1 MSSKKRALGRGLEAL
16 LPPRPAPAVVSHPGP
31 APAGNGKAEADGS
44 VALASPPDETPYQ
57 QLPVAELEPNPHQP
71 REMFDEAALAEL
83 AQSIRV
89 HGVLQPVAVV
99 RRDDRWRIVAG
110 ERRWRA
116 AQLAG
121 LSTIPV
127 VVLELTDQEVLEC
140 ALVENLQRE
149 NLNPVEAARA
159 YKALVDTFGL
169 SQEEVADRVGLSRPA
184 VANALR
190 LLRLPADYLKDVEG
204 GYLSAGHARAL
215 LSLERE
221 QDRRRLRDAI
231 VRGRLSVR
239 EAEQLAAKLA
249 DRTTA
254 TRKKASRSEEEL
266 DPDLVRLREQLI
278 GVLACRVQIKP
289 LEKTR
294 GRIEIHYDSLD
305 DLDRLLSILGVEV

>member
-16 LPPRPAPAVVSHPGP
+16 LPARIAPAVTLDPATALDGVSSPD
-31 APAGNGKAEADGS
+31 GNGSMAVVTLEEA
-44 VALASPPDETPYQ
+44 PYQ
-57 QLPVAELEPNPHQP
+57 LLSVAELEPNPNQP
-71 REMFDEAALAEL
+71 REIFDEAALEEL
-83 AQSIRV
+83 ARSIRV
-89 HGVLQPVAVV
+89 HGILQPVAVV
-99 RRDDRWRIVAG
+99 RREEKWRIVAG

-121 LSTIPV
+121 MATIPA
-127 VVLELTDQEVLEC
+127 VVLELSDQEVLEC

-149 NLNPVEAARA
+149 NLNPVESARA

-184 VANALR
+184 VANSLR

-204 GYLSAGHARAL
+204 GYLTAGHARAL

-221 QDRRRLRDAI
+221 PDRRRLRDAI

-239 EAEQLAAKLA
+239 EAEQLAAQIA
-249 DRTTA
+249 DRTTVS
-254 TRKKASRSEEEL
+254 KKKPGKSESGL
-266 DPDLVRLREQLI
+266 DADLVRLREQLI
-278 GVLACRVQIKP
+278 EALACRVQIKP

-294 GRIEIHYDSLD
+294 GRIELHYDSLD
-305 DLDRLLSILGVEV
+305 ELDRLLNVLGVEA

>member
-16 LPPRPAPAVVSHPGP
+16 LPARPAPAVITELTS
-31 APAGNGKAEADGS
+31 ADNGTLSSGANGAAAVVVLEE
-44 VALASPPDETPYQ
+44 LPYQ
-57 QLPVAELEPNPHQP
+57 LLSVTELEPNPNQP
-71 REMFDEAALAEL
+71 REIFDEAALEEL
-83 AQSIRV
+83 ARSIRV
-89 HGVLQPVAVV
+89 HGILQPVAVV
-99 RRDDRWRIVAG
+99 RREGKWRIVAG

-121 LSTIPV
+121 MLTVPA
-127 VVLELTDQEVLEC
+127 VVLELNDQEVLEC

-149 NLNPVEAARA
+149 NLNPVESARA

-184 VANALR
+184 VANSLR
-190 LLRLPADYLKDVEG
+190 LLRLPADYLRDVEG
-204 GYLSAGHARAL
+204 GYLTAGHARAL

-221 QDRRRLRDAI
+221 GDRRRLRDAV

-239 EAEQLAAKLA
+239 EAEQLAAQIA
-249 DRTTA
+249 DRTTVS
-254 TRKKASRSEEEL
+254 KKKPAKSETAL
-266 DPDLVRLREQLI
+266 DSDLARLREQLI
-278 GVLACRVQIKP
+278 EALACRVQIKP

-305 DLDRLLSILGVEV
+305 ELDRLLSVLGVEA

>member
-1 MSSKKRALGRGLEAL
+1 MSDAKRRLGRGLDGL
-16 LPPRPAPAVVSHPGP
+16 LPSAPAKPPGASTQGFLAPIEEVHPNRGQP
-31 APAGNGKAEADGS
+31 RTRFDDAALDELAASIAEVG
-44 VALASPPDETPYQ
+44 V
-57 QLPVAELEPNPHQP
+57 LEPI
-71 REMFDEAALAEL
+71 L
-83 AQSIRV
+83 
-89 HGVLQPVAVV
+89 V
-99 RRDDRWRIVAG
+99 RKRAKGGYEIVAG

-121 LSTIPV
+121 LSSIPV
-127 VVLELTDQEVLEC
+127 VVLELNDQEVLEC

-239 EAEQLAAKLA
+239 EAEQLAARLV

-254 TRKKASRSEEEL
+254 PKKKTSRSEEEL
-266 DPDLVRLREQLI
+266 DADLVRLREQLI
-278 GVLACRVQIKP
+278 EVLACRVQIKP

-305 DLDRLLSILGVEV
+305 ELDRLLSVLGVEA